1 MDIKTL
7 NGYREFMK
15 VCGYEPCGKNYP
27 GWVGREKYIVIS
39 DLPDDKL
46 KARFP
51 EIMSALS
58 PYVLVGTY
66 YRRINDRT
74 RYNEEKH
81 ASVICISINSTEDFE
96 DLSDQFLMPSHEEE
110 IIFAQQVKEALKSLT
125 DVQRSRFSRWAFA
138 GFGIEDIAR
147 QDKVSIKAVFDSIEQ
162 ARKKLQLFFG

>member
-7 NGYREFMK
+7 NGYQEFMK

-39 DLPDDKL
+39 DLPDDEL

-96 DLSDQFLMPSHEEE
+96 DLSDRFLVPSHEEE
-110 IIFAQQVKEALKSLT
+110 IIFAQRVKEALKSLT
-125 DVQRSRFSRWAFA
+125 DVQRSRFVRWHFG
-138 GFGIEDIAR
+138 GFSVEEIAK
-147 QDKVSIKAVFDSIEQ
+147 QDGVSKMSVCNSIELV
-162 ARKKLQLFFG
+162 RKTFKKFFG